1 MQSAGHGFIENTSTL
16 LEHSPSLVRMNWTD
30 GPATWKQLRHLSNL
44 GYKPD
49 HHLTKSEASDLIC
62 RLEGKERK
70 PQKAA
75 TLVEAGVTATA
86 SSGAYQFRVNAE
98 KARDTL
104 AQDEHGQPQDSQ
116 HRLGSAIAKRQ
127 EFWLDTCCDVAQM
140 HVGSKQVLDLY
151 RKYGCL
157 FHTPTHCQVQEVLDA
172 LDSAMP
178 LWDRDHPHL
187 FYETLGLNFPELL
200 RRR

>member
-1 MQSAGHGFIENTSTL
+1 
-16 LEHSPSLVRMNWTD
+16 MNWTD

-98 KARDTL
+98 NARDTL

-116 HRLGSAIAKRQ
+116 HRLGLAIAKRQ
-127 EFWLDTCCDVAQM
+127 EFWLDTCRGATKIKPASAQVM
-140 HVGSKQVLDLY
+140 DLY
-151 RKYGCL
+151 RKQGCL
-157 FHTPTHCQVQEVLDA
+157 FCEPTHKQIQDILDA

-178 LWDRDHPHL
+178 LWDRDHPEL
-187 FYETLGLNFPELL
+187 FYQALGLNFPELVRHQPGGL
-200 RRR
+200 ESKV

>member
-1 MQSAGHGFIENTSTL
+1 
-16 LEHSPSLVRMNWTD
+16 MNWTD
-30 GPATWKQLRHLSNL
+30 GPATWKQLRHLSYL

-49 HHLTKSEASDLIC
+49 HHLTKSEALELIC
-62 RLEGKERK
+62 RLEGK
-70 PQKAA
+70 PQKPV
-75 TLVEAGVTATA
+75 TLVETFIPKTA

-98 KARDTL
+98 KAKHTIG
-104 AQDEHGQPQDSQ
+104 QDEDDQPQDSQ

-127 EFWLDTCCDVAQM
+127 EFWLDTCCDCAQM
-140 HVGSKQVLDLY
+140 RVGSKQVLDLY

-157 FHTPTHCQVQEVLDA
+157 FYTPTHCQVQEVLDA

>member
-1 MQSAGHGFIENTSTL
+1 
-16 LEHSPSLVRMNWTD
+16 MNWTD
-30 GPATWKQLRHLSNL
+30 GPATWKQLRHLSYL

-49 HHLTKSEASDLIC
+49 HHLTKSEASDLLI
-62 RLEGKERK
+62 RLEGKEGK

-75 TLVEAGVTATA
+75 TLVEAGVPGTP
-86 SSGAYQFRVNAE
+86 SSGAYQLRVNAE
-98 KARDTL
+98 NARDTL
-104 AQDEHGQPQDSQ
+104 AQDEHGQLQDSE

-140 HVGSKQVLDLY
+140 HVGSKQ
-151 RKYGCL
+151 
-157 FHTPTHCQVQEVLDA
+157 VLDA